1 MKKRF
6 IKTLSAVLIL
16 AMLMITLSACGNK
29 TTTNPDNTPGG
40 QESGTQT
47 VAPTTAA
54 QDLKPVKLRFYF
66 PGDKKPA
73 SDEVWDA
80 LAEKFK
86 DKLNCTYEVN
96 WIAFG
101 DYKDKL
107 MVMAASGD
115 DWDMNYDGPWQA
127 YTQMQ
132 NKGAYKDISKLLP
145 VYAPDLYAKY
155 QETGTLKP
163 ATIGEKVV
171 ALPWTLSGSLRPWF
185 DWRSDAAEKAGL
197 KIERDSIKTI
207 EDIDRVVHDFKKAYP
222 DQTIL
227 ALGQNNIN
235 QVFQVTLLRDGL
247 MDAEFHNFYYDV
259 NDPNCKLI
267 PIEATETFRS
277 TVKLIRQWVED
288 GIISKDEMTDKMY
301 EEDKW
306 NNGKTLCRVITHE
319 WSLATQPFKDPAFT
333 KDYSELYPENKFFN
347 RTPLGN
353 CMCVNANAANPERAL
368 MWMNM
373 METNQEFYDMVFYG
387 IEGKTYVL
395 NGKAADF
402 PEGMTA
408 ANSNYMGWAGQWTLW
423 KPQFM
428 RPDATYDDGFWQ
440 KEAEYAKKPVNIQ
453 NPADGLFY
461 NTDAVKN
468 EIARR
473 DQIFQEYGRPLI
485 YGLVKAED
493 IDKAVDD
500 YIQRQKDAGLDKIL
514 TECQKQVEE
523 FLATK
528 SQ

>member
-1 MKKRF
+1 MKKVLV
-6 IKTLSAVLIL
+6 KMLAVTV
-16 AMLMITLSACGNK
+16 ALMIFSSMLAGCGGSGGTARNSGSQTSSVTGSDAGGSSAETL
-29 TTTNPDNTPGG
+29 
-40 QESGTQT
+40 E
-47 VAPTTAA
+47 
-54 QDLKPVKLRFYF
+54 PVNLRFYF
-66 PGDKKPA
+66 PGDKKSA
-73 SDEVWDA
+73 ADEVWNA

-132 NKGAYKDISKLLP
+132 NKGAYMDISQLLP
-145 VYAPDLYAKY
+145 KYAPDLYKKY
-155 QETGTLKP
+155 QETGTLRP
-163 ATIGEKVV
+163 ATVGDKVV

-185 DWRSDAAEKAGL
+185 DWRSDAAEKAGI
-197 KIERDSIKTI
+197 KIEQNSVKTI
-207 EDIDRVVHDFKKAYP
+207 EDIDTVVHEFKKAYP

-227 ALGQNNIN
+227 ALGQNNLN

-259 NDPNCKLI
+259 NGDVSKLI
-267 PIEATETFRS
+267 PIEQTETFRD
-277 TVKLIRQWVED
+277 TVKIIRKWVED

-301 EEDKW
+301 EQDKW
-306 NNGKTLCRVITHE
+306 DNGKTLCRVITHE
-319 WSLATQPFKDPAFT
+319 WSLATEPFKDPAFT

-353 CMCVNANAANPERAL
+353 TMCVNRNAKNPERAL

-395 NGKAADF
+395 DGKTAKY
-402 PEGMTA
+402 PNGMTS
-408 ANSNYMGWAGQWTLW
+408 ANSNYMDWPGQWTLW

-428 RPDATYDDGFWQ
+428 RPDATYGEGFWQ
-440 KEAEYAKKPVNIQ
+440 READYAKNPVNID
-453 NPADGLFY
+453 NPVDGIFY
-461 NTDAVKN
+461 NTDSIKN
-468 EIARR
+468 EISRR
-473 DQIFQEYGRPLI
+473 DQIFQEFGRPLI
-485 YGLVKAED
+485 YGLVKAEN
-493 IDKAVDD
+493 IDRAVDE
-500 YIQRQKDAGLDKIL
+500 YIQKQKDAGLDKIL
-514 TECQKQVEE
+514 AECHKQLDS
-523 FLATK
+523 FKASRK
-528 SQ
+528 